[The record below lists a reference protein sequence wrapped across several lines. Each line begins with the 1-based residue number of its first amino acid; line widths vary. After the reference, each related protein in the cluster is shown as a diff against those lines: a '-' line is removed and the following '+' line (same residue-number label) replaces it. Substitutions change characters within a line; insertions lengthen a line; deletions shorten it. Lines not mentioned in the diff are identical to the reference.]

1 MPIDRVSGLLTNK
14 EAFLRVAE
22 ETVTSALD
30 GDASADPLIS
40 IRISRSNTF
49 MSSAKQ
55 RHGLLIQKTLADTL
69 AASNRYHVFTEMLIP
84 ITQAAHD
91 LVTSDNSDADLANIQ
106 LKSDS
111 PTIRMASVDLTVID
125 TKRRWA
131 GVYEVKRG
139 NGETAWTKRKPKEL
153 EMKAIRMVLASYLKK
168 LGHNVDYVTTAI
180 VDYYGASGFP
190 REIKLTRED
199 LDAHFEMPV
208 VTNIE
213 AMTAALRNAMEVRLQ
228 TLLSTPTVRPAEP
241 VAAAPIGT
249 RNVAAAPQARPRGPG
264 QWPLPRFGAGR

>member
-1 MPIDRVSGLLTNK
+1 MPIDRVSGLLTTN
-14 EAFLRVAE
+14 EAFLRAAE
-22 ETVTSALD
+22 EAVTSALD
-30 GDASADPLIS
+30 SEASADPLIS
-40 IRISRSNTF
+40 AERSRSSAF

-69 AASNRYHVFTEMLIP
+69 AANSRYHVFTEMPIP

-91 LVTSDNSDADLANIQ
+91 LVTSGNSDADLANIQ

-111 PTIRMASVDLTVID
+111 PTVRMTSTDLTVID
-125 TKRRWA
+125 AKRRWA

-168 LGHNVDYVTTAI
+168 LGHNVDYVTTAVI
-180 VDYYGASGFP
+180 DYYGGSGFP

-208 VTNIE
+208 VNNIE
-213 AMTAALRNAMEVRLQ
+213 AMTAALRNAMEVHLQ
-228 TLLSTPTVRPAEP
+228 TLLSTPLVRPAEP
-241 VAAAPIGT
+241 AAAAPIGT
-249 RNVAAAPQARPRGPG
+249 RNAAAAAQTRPRGPG
-264 QWPLPRFGAGR
+264 QWLSRGFGAGH